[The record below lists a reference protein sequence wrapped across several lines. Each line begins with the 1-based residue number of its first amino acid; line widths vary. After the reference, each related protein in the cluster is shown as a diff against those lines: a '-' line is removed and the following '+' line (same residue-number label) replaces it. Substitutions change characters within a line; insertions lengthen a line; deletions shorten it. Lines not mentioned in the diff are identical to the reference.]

1 MWIKLNCSFTDKNG
15 TYAPGDIV
23 DAATADAKQLL
34 ELELAEKASK
44 PSEKPVENLG
54 EDQSL
59 DKTGGGGSEQ

>member
-15 TYAPGDIV
+15 AYAPGDIV
-23 DAATADAKQLL
+23 DAAAADAKQLL

-44 PSEKPVENLG
+44 PSEKLI